1 MDSLPASFLAAGHG
15 GMDSFNAEALVAC
28 KSTNSRL
35 QHSIGK
41 IGRYSCLRQW
51 ASANCYKLNDPGVV
65 YLSPRRHPPFLQTGF
80 IKSSP
85 VALKFISSKF
95 PIELQEKVCKSIN
108 RRIAA
113 AVDGDNG
120 VPTLTPLQE
129 ADAKKPIVVYACLMH
144 AKKFLRQASETA
156 SSIPSPPVELA
167 RSYIPPSAAAQSPFN
182 TQLLRQLSIV
192 ELEHATC
199 NFSHSNI
206 IGEGVFGLVYKGLLL
221 DGSIVAIK
229 RCLHKPVLNFVAEV
243 KRMAS
248 VHHKHLVELIGYCE
262 DRHQQLLVYDYISNG
277 NVGNY
282 LNDSEGLPI
291 GKLDMRQRLSIA
303 LGAAKGLQY
312 LHSLVPPFLHMHFR
326 TSNVLLGDNFTAK
339 VSDYGLLNLVM
350 EGHSAGPS
358 SATDYFRDPELNLSN
373 NFSERSDVYS
383 FGVFLLELVS
393 GREAHGKYQSNSGHN
408 LVEESHLERSSGRS
422 LVICYV
428 AYAYDSSSS
437 SVSFSSYLKAR
448 ECRLG
453 DFIDKILGVH
463 TMQAAGQMMELALQC
478 VDISRKRPSMVRVVQ
493 EIEQIHRREMGFL
506 QPEFGEEIGS
516 VTLGSEL
523 FK

>member
-1 MDSLPASFLAAGHG
+1 MHLFWWQQLPLLILLQLLETNDTSHKLC
-15 GMDSFNAEALVAC
+15 AEALVAC
-28 KSTNSRL
+28 KSTNGPP

-51 ASANCYKLNDPGVV
+51 ASANCYKLNDLGVV
-65 YLSPRRHPPFLQTGF
+65 SLSPKRHASFLKIGL

-85 VALKFISSKF
+85 IALKFISSNFPFKF
-95 PIELQEKVCKSIN
+95 QEKVCKSIN

-120 VPTLTPLQE
+120 VPTLTPLE
-129 ADAKKPIVVYACLMH
+129 GADAKKPSKHKVAAIIGGLGAALLVIVIVLIVYICLMH
-144 AKKFLRQASETA
+144 VKQFLRPASETA

-167 RSYIPPSAAAQSPFN
+167 RSNISPYAASQSPIN
-182 TQLLRQLSIV
+182 QNVRQLSIV

-221 DGSIVAIK
+221 DGSIVAVK
-229 RCLHKPVLNFVAEV
+229 RCLQKPFLDFLPQVE
-243 KRMAS
+243 RIAS
-248 VHHKHLVELIGYCE
+248 VRHGHLVELIGYCE
-262 DRHQQLLVYDYISNG
+262 HRNQLLLVYDYISNG

-282 LNDSEGLPI
+282 LNDSEGLPT

-326 TSNVLLGDNFTAK
+326 TSNVLLGDNFTAR
-339 VSDYGLLNLVM
+339 VSDYGLLKLVI
-350 EGHSAGPS
+350 EGHRAGPS
-358 SATDYFRDPELNLSN
+358 SAVDYFHDPELNLSN

-383 FGVFLLELVS
+383 FGVFLLELIS
-393 GREAHGKYQSNSGHN
+393 AREAHGKRQSNSGHN
-408 LVEESHLERSSGRS
+408 LVEE
-422 LVICYV
+422 
-428 AYAYDSSSS
+428 
-437 SVSFSSYLKAR
+437 AR

-453 DFIDKILGVH
+453 DFIDKTLGVQ

-478 VDISRKRPSMVRVVQ
+478 VDISAKRPSMVRIVE
-493 EIEQIHRREMGFL
+493 EIEQIQRREMGFL
-506 QPEFGEEIGS
+506 QPEFVEEIGS
-516 VTLGSEL
+516 VTLGSDL